1 VSARYGEPL
10 AGGDSP
16 AADRNKEPILEQLKR
31 LLPAS
36 GVVLE
41 VASGTGQHAL
51 HFARALPAI
60 VWQPTEPDT
69 ALRAAIAAR
78 VSEAGLPNLRPP
90 EPFDVLDAATPG
102 LTADAMLCINMI
114 HIAPWAA
121 TQGLFRH
128 AEVLLDGGSLLVLYG
143 PYKIDGQ
150 HTAPSNEAFDAS
162 LRARNPGWGVRD
174 LDAVAAAGRER
185 SFDLVERVAMP
196 ANNQVVVFRR
206 GAAAT

>member
-16 AADRNKEPILEQLKR
+16 AAERNKEPILEQLKR

-36 GVVLE
+36 GAVLE

-60 VWQPTEPDT
+60 VWQPTEPDA
-69 ALRAAIAAR
+69 ALRGAIAAR
-78 VSEAGLPNLRPP
+78 VRDAGLPNLRAP
-90 EPFDVLDAATPG
+90 EPFDVLDAATPR
-102 LTADAMLCINMI
+102 LAADALLCINMI

-121 TQGLFRH
+121 TQGLIRH
-128 AEVLLDGGSLLVLYG
+128 AERLLETGSLLVLYG

-162 LRARNPGWGVRD
+162 LRARDPAWGVRD
-174 LDAVAAAGRER
+174 LGDVAAAARER
-185 SFDLVERVAMP
+185 GFELSERVAMP
-196 ANNQVVVFRR
+196 ANNQLVVFRR
-206 GAAAT
+206 AATAR